1 MAYHFLLLSPE
12 AYSNLPWKLLLSL
25 VPAAIEGAL
34 WGLVTGLGIVWIRQ
48 GEFAWKPLVLK
59 VISVSAVASAVLW
72 SLDNVIRQLA
82 KSGKLVGNA
91 FARPEPEG
99 LLFLA
104 GAVMPL
110 CVIAAALLPDLNL
123 RRRGKGEG
131 NVS

>member
-1 MAYHFLLLSPE
+1 M
-12 AYSNLPWKLLLSL
+12 
-25 VPAAIEGAL
+25 
-34 WGLVTGLGIVWIRQ
+34 GIVWVRQ
-48 GEFAWKPLVLK
+48 GELALKPIVLK
-59 VISVSAVASAVLW
+59 LMGVSAVASVVLW
-72 SLDNVIRQLA
+72 SVDNVIRQLA
-82 KSGKLVGNA
+82 KSGKLVGSA

-110 CVIAAALLPDLNL
+110 FVIAAALLPDLNL